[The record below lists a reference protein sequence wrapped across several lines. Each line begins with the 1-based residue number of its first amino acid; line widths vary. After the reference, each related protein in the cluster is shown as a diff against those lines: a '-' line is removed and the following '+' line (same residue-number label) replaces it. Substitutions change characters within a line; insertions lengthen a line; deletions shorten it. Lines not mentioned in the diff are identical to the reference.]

1 MTCIEDQGVVQRNL
15 SDFPETSYVYGVT
28 SQQGPKL
35 FDLTRY
41 ETKTKETTKLAG
53 VTKKGFPFL
62 EASLNQYAMKIIISA
77 GNVCLEKRG
86 YSSWEIFLDTYTRRR
101 KLHRLLPG

>member
-1 MTCIEDQGVVQRNL
+1 MCMGLHL
-15 SDFPETSYVYGVT
+15 SKVPE
-28 SQQGPKL
+28 L

-53 VTKKGFPFL
+53 VTKKDFPFL
-62 EASLNQYAMKIIISA
+62 EASLNQYSVKIIIFA
-77 GNVCLEKRG
+77 GDVCLEKRG